1 MVIWKLVYT
10 KQAQKDAK
18 KLVSSGLKPKA
29 QKLLSLIE
37 EDPYRKL
44 PPVEKLIG
52 DLTRAYSRRINIQHR
67 LVYQVLEDERVV
79 KILRHWS
86 HYE

>member
-1 MVIWKLVYT
+1 MTWKLVYI

-18 KLVSSGLKPKA
+18 KLASSGLKPKA
-29 QKLLSLIE
+29 QELLDLIA
-37 EDPYRKL
+37 EDPYRK
-44 PPVEKLIG
+44 PPPLEKLIG
-52 DLTRAYSRRINIQHR
+52 DLVGAYSRRINIQHR

-79 KILRHWS
+79 KVLGLWS

>member
-1 MVIWKLVYT
+1 MIWKLVYT